1 MRSYEDFRGQGA
13 AIHDCGTGHCKEINK
28 RTGGGRVRMHVM
40 VAEMVE
46 RSDVQTEGAPRVRG
60 CTIHVRSCTVVNAQG
75 RHLCGYYSDALEK
88 PASEEFAAV
97 CTAALA
103 RFAKK
108 CNTADGRFA
117 GPTLGFAMR

>member
-1 MRSYEDFRGQGA
+1 MTAEQAIARRLTRG
-13 AIHDCGTGHCKEINK
+13 
-28 RTGGGRVRMHVM
+28 RGGGRVRMHVM

-46 RSDVQTEGAPRVRG
+46 RSDVRTEGAPRVRG

-88 PASEEFAAV
+88 LASEEFAAM
-97 CTAALA
+97 CIAALA

-108 CNTADGRFA
+108 CNTADGRFP